1 MKHYFKYFSRNFR
14 PNIIFL
20 AAKIILLKGISIFI
34 LDFSL
39 EGKEIKEN
47 TIFDKWDKNGD
58 NKLQFEELPPNARPN
73 FNKADKNNDGTIS
86 REEDKAFRTRL
97 KRNTKF

>member
-34 LDFSL
+34 LNLSL
-39 EGKEIKEN
+39 EGKEIKEDTKKEKDEN
-47 TIFDKWDKNGD
+47 LDKDFKDLWSFRSKKN
-58 NKLQFEELPPNARPN
+58 Q
-73 FNKADKNNDGTIS
+73 
-86 REEDKAFRTRL
+86 RL
-97 KRNTKF
+97 